1 MIAVLVCL
9 GLIGYC
15 GGYALRQFREK
26 KAVAGWVLSALCL
39 ADAALL
45 AWLITL

>member
-1 MIAVLVCL
+1 MIAVLVGL

-15 GGYALRQFREK
+15 GGYA
-26 KAVAGWVLSALCL
+26 SALCL

-45 AWLITL
+45 AWMITL